1 MNLKRIGFSGVPST
15 GKTTLARTIASELG
29 KDYNIEVISE
39 YARRYI
45 SKHKAVT
52 EVWEQIRILE
62 KQLEWEENVVNDK
75 LNLILTDCPIM
86 LSFCYALELRKDRD
100 VLGYDFN
107 KEDMLINDL
116 FKKLNRL
123 NPTTKRR
130 YDIVFHLDPF
140 ATTLVDDGL
149 RPSHH
154 LQEDWRKDMDRKI
167 KNSLEL
173 FPPRQLIT
181 VNEIKLEDKISVCK
195 KAILELLK
203 NDG

>member
-15 GKTTLARTIASELG
+15 GKTTLARTLASELG
-29 KDYNIEVISE
+29 KTYNVEVISE

-75 LNLILTDCPIM
+75 LNLIITDCPLM
-86 LSFCYALELRKDRD
+86 LSFCYALELRKPIETAN
-100 VLGYDFN
+100 YDFN

-130 YDIVFHLDPF
+130 YDIIFHLDPF

-149 RPSHH
+149 RPNHH
-154 LQEDWRKDMDRKI
+154 LQEQWRLDMDKKI
-167 KNSLEL
+167 MNSFEL
-173 FPPRQLIT
+173 FPPQKLII
-181 VNEIKLEDKISVCK
+181 IKEKQIEDKINICIEEIK
-195 KAILELLK
+195 NILT
-203 NDG
+203 DVS